1 MGKRGESRSRSRSR
15 GRSYSPS
22 PSPLPRHR
30 RSYDSRDRFRDR
42 CLPFPTCLLVRNIAR
57 QTRPEDLRIPFE
69 KFGMVKDVYLPRNY
83 YSGEP
88 RGFGFVK
95 YANPD
100 DAAEAK
106 HYMNH
111 QVINGREISIVF
123 AEENRK
129 NPDEMRLKSRKRYGG
144 GSYRR
149 HTPPRS
155 PRWRRSYSHSES
167 PPYRSTSIFC
177 DRNSHSSNSRSHDS
191 PPFLNRPRDSLSPR
205 GRTHYSPPL
214 RRISRDSSLPRDRLC
229 NSSPL
234 RSKYCDSPPSRN
246 RYPFCDSL
254 PPRDGLHD
262 SFSSRLMPTESYLY
276 QRAQDSPARGTSHVS
291 TLFWGNL
298 GDSSL
303 PNSRPYHS
311 NLFSI
316 QEQIS

>member
-129 NPDEMRLKSRKRYGG
+129 NPDEMRLKSRKRSRYGG

-246 RYPFCDSL
+246 REHRTVQQEELHMSPLSFGAIWVILLC
-254 PPRDGLHD
+254 PTAGLIILIY
-262 SFSSRLMPTESYLY
+262 FLSRS
-276 QRAQDSPARGTSHVS
+276 RSPDCHSVS
-291 TLFWGNL
+291 CGSPEPSASPKY
-298 GDSSL
+298 GPSG
-303 PNSRPYHS
+303 
-311 NLFSI
+311 
-316 QEQIS
+316 